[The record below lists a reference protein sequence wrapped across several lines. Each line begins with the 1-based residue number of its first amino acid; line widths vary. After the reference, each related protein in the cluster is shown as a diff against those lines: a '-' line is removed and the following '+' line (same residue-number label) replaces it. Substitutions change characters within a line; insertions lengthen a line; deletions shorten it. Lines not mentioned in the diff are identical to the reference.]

1 MLGITR
7 EKSTG
12 VAFLAGS
19 MAEVLT
25 VFSLGVLVCT
35 VLYALAMFFET
46 VLARR
51 KMGHNFTKSE

>member
-1 MLGITR
+1 M

-25 VFSLGVLVCT
+25 VFSLGILVCT
-35 VLYALAMFFET
+35 VLYTFAIVFDA
-46 VLARR
+46 VLVRR
-51 KMGHNFTKSE
+51 KMRFNFTKSE